1 MPNVCNAPWNGNDC
15 PRFFIFAAGY
25 GGAVEPLL
33 LSCAWLVLVLGLA
46 LRALHQRN
54 QFQEVAISPAPVRNA
69 ARAAFIIPA
78 RDEEHNIGSCL
89 GSLLAQNYPP
99 DRFDVLVVNDH
110 SSDRTLSIAKALAE
124 RKPRLRVLDSPP
136 LPPGWIGKSHACWIG
151 ACAVSPDTEWLC
163 FLDADVQAQP
173 ALLASAIAAATRD
186 RLDLLSLS
194 PRQRLGSFAERLVI
208 PCGLC
213 ILAFCQD
220 LGKLQSQQSDQ
231 VTATG
236 QCMLIRRSVYEA
248 AGGHCAIRSAICE
261 DVALARVIKRAGGR
275 IVLRDGRK
283 LVASR
288 MYSGWRTLWPG
299 LTKNLVEMLGGL
311 VPTITTALAATA
323 LAWAACLIPL
333 ADGLSCWQG
342 AAASCL
348 ALVPAS
354 AGSAAIFG
362 LHIAGASYFG
372 VPFWYG
378 FLFPAGYTA
387 GALMSVDSVRRRL
400 SGRTSW
406 KGRTY
411 PVSSGRWLL

>member
-1 MPNVCNAPWNGNDC
+1 LEPKQLFAGF
-15 PRFFIFAAGY
+15 RIFAADS
-25 GGAVEPLL
+25 GGAVEAFL
-33 LSCAWLVLVLGLA
+33 LSCAWLVVVSGLT
-46 LRALHQRN
+46 LRALIQRRR
-54 QFQEVAISPAPVRNA
+54 FQAVAISPTPLSYAPHV
-69 ARAAFIIPA
+69 AFIIPA
-78 RDEEHNIGSCL
+78 RDEEHNIASCL
-89 GSLLAQNYPP
+89 GSVLVQNYPP
-99 DRFDVLVVNDH
+99 DRFNVLVVDDH
-110 SSDRTLSIAKALAE
+110 SCDRTLSIANALAE
-124 RKPRLRVLDSPP
+124 HNPQLRVLESPP
-136 LPPGWIGKSHACWIG
+136 LPPNWIGKSHACWIG

-163 FLDADVQAQP
+163 FLDADVQAEP
-173 ALLASAIAAATRD
+173 ALLPSAIAAVTAD
-186 RLDLLSLS
+186 HLDLLSLS

-208 PCGLC
+208 PSGLY

-220 LGKLQSQQSDQ
+220 LRKLQSHQSDH

-261 DVALARVIKRAGGR
+261 DVALARLIRRAGGR
-275 IVLRDGRK
+275 VVLRDGRK
-283 LVASR
+283 LAASR

-299 LTKNLVEMLGGL
+299 LTKNLVDMLGGP
-311 VPTITTALAATA
+311 VATITTAVVATA

-333 ADGLSCWQG
+333 ADGFGCEQG

-348 ALVPAS
+348 ALIPAA

-362 LHIAGASYFG
+362 LHVAGTPYFG

-378 FLFPAGYTA
+378 FLFPVGYTA

-411 PVSSGRWLL
+411 P